1 MPGHGQNVDRI
12 EQHFSTDCV
21 SKSGKSAIMWNIVET
36 IITARGAIPAL
47 LLASLVT
54 GCASIN
60 DTRDQGKID
69 TADSVQ
75 DTPRAERVFRY
86 QIHVADALLVQY
98 PFMEILEKADPAIVN
113 AEERITESC
122 GPLTQAVLTHVN
134 EGKPSLQLRLRVMT
148 TIDDC
153 ERAAQEMDN
162 LLAGAALADS
172 I

>member
-1 MPGHGQNVDRI
+1 M
-12 EQHFSTDCV
+12 
-21 SKSGKSAIMWNIVET
+21 
-36 IITARGAIPAL
+36 
-47 LLASLVT
+47 
-54 GCASIN
+54 
-60 DTRDQGKID
+60 
-69 TADSVQ
+69 
-75 DTPRAERVFRY
+75 
-86 QIHVADALLVQY
+86 
-98 PFMEILEKADPAIVN
+98 N

-134 EGKPSLQLRLRVMT
+134 EGKPSLQLRLRGMT